1 MYQIIR
7 EQVRP
12 SIDVDFF
19 SVSKHAPELSSYWN
33 DNIVKTGKHIS
44 STHSLSEDK
53 LTMTTIMIY
62 ASKDAWYDM
71 TSDQYLNDT
80 LFVIQREYNKK
91 HNIIRTFKS
100 ATEI

>member
-7 EQVRP
+7 EQIRP

-19 SVSKHAPELSSYWN
+19 SIAKHAPEVVKYW
-33 DNIVKTGKHIS
+33 DDTIVKTRKHLG
-44 STHSLSEDK
+44 STHTLSEDG
-53 LTMTTIMIY
+53 LTMTTVMIY

-80 LFVIQREYNKK
+80 LFVIQRAYNKNN
-91 HNIIRTFKS
+91 NIIRTFKS

>member
-1 MYQIIR
+1 MYQVIR

-12 SIDVDFF
+12 STSVDFF
-19 SVSKHAPELSSYWN
+19 SVTKHAPEVAEYWN
-33 DNIVKTGKHIS
+33 NTVVKTAKHVS
-44 STHSLSEDK
+44 STHSLSEDR

-80 LFVIQREYNKK
+80 LFVIQREYNKNN
-91 HNIIRTFKS
+91 NIIRTFKS